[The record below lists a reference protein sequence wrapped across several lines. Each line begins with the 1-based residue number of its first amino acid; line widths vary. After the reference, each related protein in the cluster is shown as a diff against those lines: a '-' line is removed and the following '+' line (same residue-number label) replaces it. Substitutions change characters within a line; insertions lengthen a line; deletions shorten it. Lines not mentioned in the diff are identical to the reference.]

1 MFLDHGRSVSRTT
14 GRDFWLHEVE
24 SGPIGGWLTGP
35 QYNTQPHDLENYI
48 MESIGHDAKLIIYM
62 PWREW
67 GYQPI
72 RWGALVDLK
81 GNPTTRLKS
90 GR

>member
-1 MFLDHGRSVSRTT
+1 MFLDHGRSVSQTT

-24 SGPIGGWLTGP
+24 SGPIGGWLMGP
-35 QYNTQPHDLENYI
+35 EYNTQARDIDNYI
-48 MESIGHDAKLIIYM
+48 IESLGHNAKLLIYM

-72 RWGALVDLK
+72 RWGALVDLERQ
-81 GNPTTRLKS
+81 PVS
-90 GR
+90 AS